1 MLNVAPIRVLVVSE
15 SLLHREGLA
24 LRLSVEPGIRAVGA
38 AENINAALPLIADHD
53 VDVVVVDATATPE
66 NLVELA
72 SAVRADLG
80 VHFVSLAMVGS
91 DTDIVAW
98 AEAGTSAIV
107 DRNGSP
113 LELRTA
119 MEAMM
124 RGEVQC
130 SPRVAGALLR
140 RVRTLAGGVRRTN
153 DTARLT
159 DRERDILTLIGEG
172 MSNQEIARR
181 LGLQVPTVKN
191 HVHSI
196 YEKLG
201 ITGRAKAVSL
211 ALSLRPP
218 ARTGLAPD
226 ALSD

>member
-1 MLNVAPIRVLVVSE
+1 VNVAPIRVLVVSE

-53 VDVVVVDATATPE
+53 VDVVVVDAMPTPE

-72 SAVRADLG
+72 SAVRAELG
-80 VHFVSLAMVGS
+80 VHFVSLAPVGS
-91 DTDIVAW
+91 DSDIVAW

-119 MEAMM
+119 MEATM
-124 RGEVQC
+124 RGEVLC

-140 RVRTLAGGVRRTN
+140 RVRTLARGCRRAHGA
-153 DTARLT
+153 ARLT
-159 DRERDILTLIGEG
+159 ERERDILTLVGDG
-172 MSNQEIARR
+172 MSNQQIACR
-181 LGLQVPTVKN
+181 LGLQLPTVKN
-191 HVHSI
+191 HLHSV

-201 ITGRAKAVSL
+201 ITSRAKAVSL
-211 ALSLRPP
+211 ALSLRPAAWNG
-218 ARTGLAPD
+218 ARPNAF
-226 ALSD
+226 SD